1 MASTATAP
9 TVAAL
14 RSQFMGIDSIVP
26 TVDGRTL
33 PYVELDNAATTPPLR
48 PVLDA
53 VEQFLPFNASV
64 HRGTGY
70 KSQYSTRRYEEARA
84 SVGRFVGADERH
96 SVVIFTKNTTEAI
109 NRLAR
114 SMVLS
119 ADAVV
124 LTTVLEHHS
133 NLLPWRRRAA
143 VEHVRAQPDGSLDED
158 HLDALLRRHR
168 GRLAVLAVTGASNV
182 TGVIQPVHRLAER
195 VHEAGGRIVVD
206 AAQLV
211 AHRELDVRPHDDPA
225 HLDAVAFSAHKM
237 YAPFGSGALVADRA
251 MFGAHPDH
259 VGGGTVRAVTLD
271 EVAWADLPDRE
282 EAGTPN
288 VVGAVALEAAARWLA
303 TSGLQSIASHERELV
318 RYATPRLA
326 AVPGLKLYGPRTGDR
341 VGVLP
346 FTVDGL
352 DHAFVAA
359 VLGFEH
365 GIGVRNGCF
374 CAHPYVGH
382 LLGLGRAASSALLER
397 VAAGDRRDVP
407 GLVRVS
413 LGCHN
418 RAADIDRLVDA
429 LEALVA
435 GRIRAAY
442 RQLADGSFTPVT
454 GVDVPK
460 TGEKRHH
467 GGFDRR

>member
-1 MASTATAP
+1 M
-9 TVAAL
+9 
-14 RSQFMGIDSIVP
+14 P
-26 TVDGRTL
+26 TVDGETL

-53 VEQFLPFNASV
+53 VEQLLPFNASV

-84 SVGRFVGADERH
+84 SVGRFVGADERQ
-96 SVVIFTKNTTEAI
+96 SVVLFTKNTTEAI

-114 SMVLS
+114 
-119 ADAVV
+119 
-124 LTTVLEHHS
+124 LTRRGPS
-133 NLLPWRRRAA
+133 RRAA
-143 VEHVRAQPDGSLDED
+143 ASTAWATGRAGGDGSL
-158 HLDALLRRHR
+158 
-168 GRLAVLAVTGASNV
+168 
-182 TGVIQPVHRLAER
+182 QC
-195 VHEAGGRIVVD
+195 
-206 AAQLV
+206 
-211 AHRELDVRPHDDPA
+211 
-225 HLDAVAFSAHKM
+225 
-237 YAPFGSGALVADRA
+237 DR
-251 MFGAHPDH
+251 
-259 VGGGTVRAVTLD
+259 
-271 EVAWADLPDRE
+271 

-303 TSGLQSIASHERELV
+303 TSGLQSIAAHERELA
-318 RYATPRLA
+318 RYATRLA
-326 AVPGLKLYGPRTGDR
+326 AVPGLTLYGPRTGDR

-382 LLGLGRAASSALLER
+382 LLGLGRAASSALLAR
-397 VAAGDRRDVP
+397 VAAGDRREVP

-429 LEALVA
+429 LDALVA
-435 GRIRAAY
+435 GWIRASY
-442 RQLADGSFTPVT
+442 RQLADGSFTPVS
-454 GVDVPK
+454 GVDVPT

-467 GGFDRR
+467 GGLDRR